1 VQLTGTLIAPSV
13 GGRHPVIVLVHG
25 SGAENREYMLP
36 WARFLIGYDKRGV
49 GGSTGDWNTST
60 YEDLASDAVVAVE
73 YLKTRRDIDAT
84 QIGLLG
90 ISQAGWIMPLAA
102 VRSKDVAFL
111 ISISGAGVTPAE
123 TTIDQARN
131 ELTMTDMPAATVAD
145 IVALIR
151 LQYDVARTGAYAAAR
166 EKLVARM
173 GPRQKQLFPVRA
185 SIRSG
190 KSSSERTFMIRCRH
204 CASSL
209 YRRSRCGASWTT
221 TSWPTRTSRHGTR
234 RSRPL
239 AIATTAWL

>member
-1 VQLTGTLIAPSV
+1 MA
-13 GGRHPVIVLVHG
+13 VL
-25 SGAENREYMLP
+25 
-36 WARFLIGYDKRGV
+36 GYYKRGV

-151 LQYDVARTGAYAAAR
+151 LQYDVARTGNGWDAYAAAR
-166 EKLVARM
+166 QKLVARM

-209 YRRSRCGASWTT
+209 
-221 TSWPTRTSRHGTR
+221 
-234 RSRPL
+234 
-239 AIATTAWL
+239 